1 MPLTDEEK
9 KAKDLAKREEFW
21 PKFLEEVLAHQ
32 KGLWADEGLSPAE
45 MEAEIPI
52 YVEELRG
59 RFEVDWEKT
68 GILRD
73 IEKMFIHYGRDKAYA
88 RSYQQMVDIRKI
100 TIPKL
105 EELKSDLEEL
115 LQEPKTTEE
124 ELEAEIECVR
134 HVPKMNYKR
143 DAAAYIERLKA
154 RAAALKAEVKTSRQ
168 VVADVK
174 SGKLFYDPVEST
186 FRHFVYTQT
195 KRRLEETQNSPPDDD
210 SSVGSSAAE
219 LPPPPK
225 RRMLTQLHR

>member
-9 KAKDLAKREEFW
+9 KAKDLAARDRLWSEAFEKS
-21 PKFLEEVLAHQ
+21 LAKQ
-32 KGLWADEGLSPAE
+32 KLRWGELGLSSAE
-45 MEAEIPI
+45 IEAEALA
-52 YVEELRG
+52 YKDDHKRRYAEG
-59 RFEVDWEKT
+59 WEKT